1 MRKKTILESPYSG
14 DVDKNIDYAK
24 KCLRDSLERD
34 ECPFASHLLYT
45 QVLNDRD
52 KKERWIGMS
61 QAFEWYEFAD
71 QMILYTD
78 LGISKGMLLG
88 VKQAVKHNI
97 PIFKRS
103 IL

>member
-14 DVDKNIDYAK
+14 DIEKNVEYAR
-24 KCLRDSLERD
+24 KCLKDSLDRD

-45 QVLNDRD
+45 QVLDDRD
-52 KKERWIGMS
+52 KKQRWQGMS
-61 QAFEWYEFAD
+61 QAFEWYEHAD
-71 QMILYTD
+71 QMVLYID

-88 VKQAVKHNI
+88 VKQASKHKI
-97 PIFKRS
+97 PIYKRT